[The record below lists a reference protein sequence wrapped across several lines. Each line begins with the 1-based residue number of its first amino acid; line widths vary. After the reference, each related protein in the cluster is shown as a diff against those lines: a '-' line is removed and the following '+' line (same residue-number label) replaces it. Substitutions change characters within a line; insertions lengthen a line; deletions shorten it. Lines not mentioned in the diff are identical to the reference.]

1 LKSTCLLSTIAIIA
15 VVTTAVAMA
24 QNDSPCNQGRDPQR
38 DPRNPYAICLPEIG
52 RMDAF
57 LPPCHITGYG
67 EQFGNQLATVG
78 DVDHSGTVDFVV
90 GHQLCSYKG
99 FRFAEELLLY
109 KGVKG
114 GLPAST
120 SGQRIGPTDTNSR
133 IRFLA
138 AGDWDNDGN
147 VDIAVRIQI
156 LDDTTAGNHGYEISR
171 LVVFWGNESG
181 DYSLADTTR
190 LESGAQM
197 WLSIFRGLGSD
208 IDQDGT
214 DDLLVGQLSGFTEG
228 SVVKLPQMMI
238 FKGHSKNR
246 WGQDGIGRTADW
258 VYWKPQPEE
267 YTALTFIDQD
277 QDGVKDIV
285 FARNESSALGGSL
298 SVLYCVDGKLPDTAD
313 IQTISFVPSKGRF
326 SLFSDVTG
334 DKIPDLLIG
343 SGRDDFVKVYV
354 GFKGQRLLEQY
365 GGGNDSAQPGN
376 DKWWGKPWATIWLP
390 RKINPNWF
398 GDSDNLF
405 DLGDVNL
412 DGIDD
417 IFAFSWPYV
426 VAYNGGDKLDSMADA
441 LINITPGTELGI
453 LKRLGDIDGSGR
465 DIIALTTGNEIR
477 FYAPTKS
484 ISSLGIPRRLP
495 PGTGTSSVEEHPIVG
510 NDYTLAL
517 TAMPNPSRGEIQ
529 FSWHGSLLRGS
540 ATITIF
546 DLVGKEVAQC
556 DARAE
561 DGKAECHAQNLAS
574 GTYVAQIRCGDRT
587 AATTILIR

>member
-1 LKSTCLLSTIAIIA
+1 MKSTRLLSTITII
-15 VVTTAVAMA
+15 VVVITAVATA

-67 EQFGNQLATVG
+67 EQFGNQLAAVG

-99 FRFAEELLLY
+99 FYFAEELLLY
-109 KGVKG
+109 KGIKG

-120 SGQRIGPTDTNSR
+120 SGERIGPTDTNSR
-133 IRFLA
+133 TGFLA
-138 AGDWDNDGN
+138 AGDWDKDGN
-147 VDIAVRIQI
+147 IDIAVRIQI
-156 LDDTTAGNHGYEISR
+156 LGDTTGHNSGRDISR
-171 LVVFWGNESG
+171 LVVFWGKDSG
-181 DYSLADTTR
+181 LYSIDDTTR
-190 LESGAQM
+190 LECGAQM
-197 WLSIFRGLGSD
+197 WIGPLRGLGAD
-208 IDQDGT
+208 FDGDGV
-214 DDLLVGQLSGFTEG
+214 DDLLVGGLAGVTNN
-228 SVVKLPQMMI
+228 VVIRLPQMMI
-238 FKGHSKNR
+238 FKGRSGKR
-246 WGQDGIGRTADW
+246 WGEEGVGRMADW
-258 VYWKPQPEE
+258 RYWKPEPEE
-267 YTALTFIDQD
+267 FNALTFIDQD

-313 IQTISFVPSKGRF
+313 IQTISFIPSKGRF

-365 GGGNDSAQPGN
+365 GSGNDSAQPGN
-376 DKWWGKPWATIWLP
+376 ERWWGKPWAAIWLP

-398 GDSDNLF
+398 GDDDQLY

-412 DGIDD
+412 DGISD

-426 VAYNGGDKLDSMADA
+426 VEYNGGDKLDSMADA

-465 DIIALTTGNEIR
+465 DIIAMVTGNEIR
-477 FYAPTKS
+477 FYAPTKN

-495 PGTGTSSVEEHPIVG
+495 PGTEKSAVEESPILG
-510 NDYTLAL
+510 DDHALLL
-517 TAMPNPSRGEIQ
+517 TAVPNPSRGEIQ
-529 FSWHGSLLRGS
+529 FSWQGALLRGP
-540 ATITIF
+540 AVITIYE
-546 DLVGKEVAQC
+546 LAGREVARC

-561 DGKAECHAQNLAS
+561 DGRAECHTQNLPT
-574 GTYVAQIRCGDRT
+574 GTYVAQLRCGDRT
-587 AATTILIR
+587 AATTIVIR